1 MVPQDLKVV
10 LKAMLLSSQVS
21 QVCPVSLWLVAKQ
34 HLSFT
39 GLLQCHLKVFT
50 VFSGG
55 ECTLSYVLVF
65 GLPFR
70 NASQVP

>member
-21 QVCPVSLWLVAKQ
+21 QVSLWLVAKQ

-39 GLLQCHLKVFT
+39 GLLQWIA
-50 VFSGG
+50 FSQD
-55 ECTLSYVLVF
+55 LS
-65 GLPFR
+65 GSM
-70 NASQVP
+70 NT